1 MDQVA
6 FDNLRSRADAK
17 LRYAAIHLQELQ
29 ARGHYGG
36 GSGDDF
42 AQSHQESFLYHLLG
56 AKEAFVR
63 ELNVYYRCELPQD
76 GMSLG
81 KLREKLRRQGK
92 QSLEQQE
99 LYQLESDSSSWIY
112 RAKEMRD
119 HSTHVGG
126 ISRIYHYGGQ
136 NSGEV
141 WLRAPKTGTDT
152 GKHVIDELQLWHDN
166 MENLL
171 ERLRQT
177 AIQTSRSNN
186 FFEPTL

>member
-1 MDQVA
+1 
-6 FDNLRSRADAK
+6 
-17 LRYAAIHLQELQ
+17 
-29 ARGHYGG
+29 
-36 GSGDDF
+36 
-42 AQSHQESFLYHLLG
+42 
-56 AKEAFVR
+56 
-63 ELNVYYRCELPQD
+63 
-76 GMSLG
+76 MSLG

-141 WLRAPKTGTDT
+141 WLRALKTGTDT